1 MQNPFPRFFEGNEYF
16 IDEKVNL
23 LKFENEYKVYDG
35 GGQQIGSV
43 LQKISIGH
51 KILRLLVNKK
61 MMPFHLEIV
70 DTSGSIQAVISRGW
84 TFWMSKIQV
93 HDSLGMHL
101 GTIRQKFTFLKPIF
115 QIFGSMDN
123 QIAEISG
130 DWAAWNFL
138 IKDHNGIEIGTIDK
152 QWAGAMKEVFTSADK
167 YNVSIVPAVIEDK
180 NKIVIVATAITID
193 MVLKETN

>member
-35 GGQQIGSV
+35 SGQQIGSV
-43 LQKISIGH
+43 LQKLSIGQ

-70 DTSGSIQAVISRGW
+70 DTNGSIQATISRGW

-138 IKDHNGIEIGTIDK
+138 IKDHNGVEIGTIDK

>member
-1 MQNPFPRFFEGNEYF
+1 MQNPFPRFFESNEYF

-70 DTSGSIQAVISRGW
+70 DTNGNVQAIISRGW

-93 HDSLGMHL
+93 HDSLEMHL

-138 IKDHNGIEIGTIDK
+138 IKDHNGIQIGTIDK

>member
-1 MQNPFPRFFEGNEYF
+1 MQNPFPKFFEGNEYF

-43 LQKISIGH
+43 MQKISMGQ
-51 KILRLLVNKK
+51 KFLRLLINKK

-70 DTSGSIQAVISRGW
+70 DINGNIQATISRGW

-101 GTIRQKFTFLKPIF
+101 GTIKQKFTFLKPSF
-115 QIFGSMDN
+115 QIFGSMEN
-123 QIAEISG
+123 KIAEISG
-130 DWAAWNFL
+130 DWAAWSFS
-138 IKDHNGIEIGTIDK
+138 IKDQNGIEIGNIDK
-152 QWAGAMKEVFTSADK
+152 KWAGAMKEIFTSADK
-167 YNVSIVPAVIEDK
+167 YNVSIVPAVLEDR

-193 MVLKETN
+193 MVLKETK

>member
-1 MQNPFPRFFEGNEYF
+1 MQNPFPKFFEGNEYI

-35 GGQQIGSV
+35 NGQQIGSV
-43 LQKISIGH
+43 MQKISLGQ
-51 KILRLLVNKK
+51 KFLRLLINKK

-70 DTSGSIQAVISRGW
+70 DLNGNIQAKISRGW

-101 GTIRQKFTFLKPIF
+101 GTIKQKFTFLKPIF
-115 QIFGSMDN
+115 QIFGLLN
-123 QIAEISG
+123 NKIAEING
-130 DWAAWNFL
+130 DWAAWSFL
-138 IKDHNGIEIGTIDK
+138 IIDHNGIEIGNIDK
-152 QWAGAMKEVFTSADK
+152 KWAGAMKEVFTSADK
-167 YNVSIVPAVIEDK
+167 YNVSIVPAVLEDR

-193 MVLKETN
+193 MVLKETK

>member
-1 MQNPFPRFFEGNEYF
+1 MQNPFPKFFEGNEYF

-35 GGQQIGSV
+35 SGQQIGSV
-43 LQKISIGH
+43 MQKISMGQ
-51 KILRLLVNKK
+51 KFLRLLINKK

-70 DTSGSIQAVISRGW
+70 DVNGNIQATISRGW

-101 GTIRQKFTFLKPIF
+101 GTIKQKFTFLKPIF

-123 QIAEISG
+123 KIAEISG
-130 DWAAWNFL
+130 DWAAWSFL
-138 IKDHNGIEIGTIDK
+138 IIDHNGIEIGNIDK
-152 QWAGAMKEVFTSADK
+152 KWAGAMKEVFTSADK
-167 YNVSIVPAVIEDK
+167 YNVSIVPAVLEDR

-193 MVLKETN
+193 MVLKETK